1 MQRYSDVVPGS
12 IPFQSLPVIAV
23 KQRMS
28 LNHEK
33 QDAESNSVPV
43 LVPFSTQFKQSC
55 RFDFLT
61 FSKSKTQ

>member
-33 QDAESNSVPV
+33 QVAESNSVPV

-55 RFDFLT
+55 RFDFLK
-61 FSKSKTQ
+61 FSKGKTQ